1 MTYEDKKDRMESIA
15 IIGMAGRFPG
25 AENVNELW
33 ENIKNGVDSRVRFSD
48 EKLLKSGVQQSL
60 VDNPH
65 YVKSRCVLEDA
76 ELFDASFLVLPQE
89 KQNIQIRNIAFF
101 WNVPGRLL
109 SRQATTQKHT
119 MAPSEFLQDAE

>member
-48 EKLLKSGVQQSL
+48 EKLLESGVQQSL

-76 ELFDASFLVLPQE
+76 ELFDASFFGFTPREAEYTDPQH
-89 KQNIQIRNIAFF
+89 IPRCCD
-101 WNVPGRLL
+101 R
-109 SRQATTQKHT
+109 S
-119 MAPSEFLQDAE
+119 